1 MITKKLFSLCMVM
14 LSAFFATSC
23 SDDDVPESATDTK
36 PWPYDANMDTS
47 VLPGDDFFMYCNGTW
62 WNNYDLN
69 GKNYWGFC
77 GDESEEYIE
86 NYKKKMNSPALYKL
100 YDDILKIDNTTDA
113 ALAAIDKALQ
123 ITDGIETEEDA
134 WKAIGKALKLGYTPF
149 FKFFLYPRSRV
160 MMACLCKYD
169 DSADEKIGGQE
180 TPYSLR
186 YLSAHPE
193 RLDDF
198 VPISKMRTRSTG
210 FTMLDCI
217 FSELGIPEAEA
228 TIDEDELDW
237 YDQVQELS
245 PEDIKEKIRSCIMRD
260 ICFASNQIFEEN
272 KSLYGIEGSLT
283 DAVVDFYN
291 KEMTY
296 VQSHDYASCLD
307 LQTPKAEITEI
318 SKQLLD
324 VLRRRVD
331 ALDWMSE
338 PTKANAKEKL
348 DKMILNI
355 GYPDKWV
362 EEALP
367 QLTGSSLVEDMM
379 QARAAK
385 FNGLMSLLGKRSD
398 EGDNSFNLLLLCD
411 EDMCLTGDNAFY
423 EPVDNSMNILP
434 IYLQE
439 PYYSKDYSDA
449 FNYSSFS
456 STIGHEITHAL
467 DVQGSKYDAVG
478 NNRNWWTVADKMEF
492 NARQQKLVNCFNLL
506 EIMPDEL
513 PNEYADGV
521 KTLGENT
528 ADLGG
533 LLVGWQ
539 AYIEKLEREGYNREE
554 MTKQE
559 RKFFQAYA
567 EQWRAK
573 YIPQYAKILKEKD
586 EHSLPRERVNGTMMN
601 IDRWYELYD
610 VKFGNNLY
618 LTPDTRARIW

>member
-1 MITKKLFSLCMVM
+1 
-14 LSAFFATSC
+14 
-23 SDDDVPESATDTK
+23 
-36 PWPYDANMDTS
+36 
-47 VLPGDDFFMYCNGTW
+47 
-62 WNNYDLN
+62 
-69 GKNYWGFC
+69 
-77 GDESEEYIE
+77 
-86 NYKKKMNSPALYKL
+86 
-100 YDDILKIDNTTDA
+100 
-113 ALAAIDKALQ
+113 
-123 ITDGIETEEDA
+123 
-134 WKAIGKALKLGYTPF
+134 
-149 FKFFLYPRSRV
+149 
-160 MMACLCKYD
+160 
-169 DSADEKIGGQE
+169 
-180 TPYSLR
+180 
-186 YLSAHPE
+186 
-193 RLDDF
+193 
-198 VPISKMRTRSTG
+198 
-210 FTMLDCI
+210 
-217 FSELGIPEAEA
+217 
-228 TIDEDELDW
+228 
-237 YDQVQELS
+237 
-245 PEDIKEKIRSCIMRD
+245 
-260 ICFASNQIFEEN
+260 
-272 KSLYGIEGSLT
+272 
-283 DAVVDFYN
+283 
-291 KEMTY
+291 
-296 VQSHDYASCLD
+296 
-307 LQTPKAEITEI
+307 
-318 SKQLLD
+318 
-324 VLRRRVD
+324 
-331 ALDWMSE
+331 
-338 PTKANAKEKL
+338 
-348 DKMILNI
+348 
-355 GYPDKWV
+355 
-362 EEALP
+362 
-367 QLTGSSLVEDMM
+367 
-379 QARAAK
+379 
-385 FNGLMSLLGKRSD
+385 
-398 EGDNSFNLLLLCD
+398 
-411 EDMCLTGDNAFY
+411 MCLTGDNAFY

-539 AYIEKLEREGYNREE
+539 AYIEILEREGYNREE